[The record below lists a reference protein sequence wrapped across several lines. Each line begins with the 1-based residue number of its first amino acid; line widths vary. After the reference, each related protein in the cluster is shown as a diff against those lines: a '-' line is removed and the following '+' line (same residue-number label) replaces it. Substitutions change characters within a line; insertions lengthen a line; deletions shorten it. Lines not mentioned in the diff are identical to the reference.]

1 MKKNLKHLLALCLT
15 LALVFSLSAC
25 GQKADET
32 PNDAQDDQQT
42 EQEKFTPANYSIAAL
57 KGPTAMGLVKLMK
70 DSESGETTGNE
81 YTFTLAGSADEVTPA
96 LLKGELDMACVPAN
110 LAAVLY
116 NKTEGEIEVLAVNT
130 LGVLYIVENGESVH
144 SMADL
149 KGKTIVAAGKGST
162 PEYALRYLLTEN
174 GIDPDNDVTIDWK
187 SEHSECV
194 AALAS
199 GQASVALLPQPF
211 VTVAQSKIEGLRMAL
226 DLNAEWDALDNG
238 SALITGVIVARRAV
252 VEENPAAV
260 NEFLKEY
267 AASVDY
273 VNANTADAA
282 ALIGEYSIV
291 DAAVAEKALPYCN
304 IVCLTGADLLEAL
317 PGYLEVLYNA
327 SPAAVGGEMP
337 GAVPPPYFKERRDD
351 HARKKAERASLGSR
365 FLADRLAA
373 CRDGTARGIPARRAA
388 APLSRILARA
398 AHFAGGHGG
407 VLVRHR
413 HVEHAHSGRLFA
425 FLRAG
430 SCAGGAFRAVFAR
443 RRAACAARGGG
454 QDRAGGVVH
463 HSGAYLA
470 LQPNAAAVH
479 RGADGLPARVLK
491 CA

>member
-1 MKKNLKHLLALCLT
+1 MKKNLKYLLALCLT
-15 LALVFSLSAC
+15 IALVFSLAAC

-42 EQEKFTPANYSIAAL
+42 EQEEFTPANYSIAAL

-211 VTVAQSKIEGLRMAL
+211 VTVAQSKIEALRMAL

-260 NEFLKEY
+260 EKFLEEY
-267 AASVDY
+267 EASISY
-273 VNANTADAA
+273 TETNAEDAA
-282 ALIGEYSIV
+282 KLIAQYEIVPKEPIAL
-291 DAAVAEKALPYCN
+291 KALPGCN
-304 IVCLTGADLLEAL
+304 IHFIKGEEMKEKVS
-317 PGYLEVLYNA
+317 GYLQVLFDA
-327 SPAAVGGEMP
+327 DPKSVGGTLP
-337 GAVPPPYFKERRDD
+337 DD
-351 HARKKAERASLGSR
+351 
-365 FLADRLAA
+365 
-373 CRDGTARGIPARRAA
+373 
-388 APLSRILARA
+388 
-398 AHFAGGHGG
+398 
-407 VLVRHR
+407 
-413 HVEHAHSGRLFA
+413 A
-425 FLRAG
+425 F
-430 SCAGGAFRAVFAR
+430 
-443 RRAACAARGGG
+443 
-454 QDRAGGVVH
+454 
-463 HSGAYLA
+463 YYTE
-470 LQPNAAAVH
+470 
-479 RGADGLPARVLK
+479 
-491 CA
+491 